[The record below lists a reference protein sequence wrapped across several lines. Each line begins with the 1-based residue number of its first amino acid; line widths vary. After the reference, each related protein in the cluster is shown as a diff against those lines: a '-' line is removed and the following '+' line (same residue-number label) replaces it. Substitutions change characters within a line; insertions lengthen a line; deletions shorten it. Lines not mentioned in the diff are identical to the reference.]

1 MIRAILGNAGFYIM
15 TKGVVAVRFLGL
27 FLGASVRG
35 TSEARCVVLAER
47 VYNFVERGPQ
57 EECDFP

>member
-1 MIRAILGNAGFYIM
+1 MMMAILGNAGFYVM

-35 TSEARCVVLAER
+35 TPEARCIVLAER
-47 VYNFVERGPQ
+47 VYNFVARGSQ
-57 EECDFP
+57 AECDFA